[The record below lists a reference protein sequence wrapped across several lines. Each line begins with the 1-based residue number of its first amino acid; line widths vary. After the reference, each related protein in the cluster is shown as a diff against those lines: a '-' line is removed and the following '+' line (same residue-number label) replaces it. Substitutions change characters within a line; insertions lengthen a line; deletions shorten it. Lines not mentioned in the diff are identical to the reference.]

1 MPPTSMVEHVREEL
15 EKQVGTAGIAGLL
28 VTLAG
33 LVVVALKR
41 PVIGSGLALVVTG
54 LGLLAYGACQ
64 QFMKAM
70 GFALTA

>member
-1 MPPTSMVEHVREEL
+1 MVENVREEL

-33 LVVVALKR
+33 LVLVAVKR
-41 PVIGSGLALVVTG
+41 PVVGTGLALVVTG
-54 LGLLAYGACQ
+54 LCLLAYGAFQ

-70 GFALTA
+70 GIVSTA